1 MNDSKIAAKLRAQL
15 KRFLGE
21 LLPHFSKPKTAFLG
35 DMFYGLM
42 AGGDVKLSKI
52 CRAYR
57 PTITMKKAGDR
68 LCMHLDDERIE
79 KTLHSFI
86 ARKVARRVKP
96 DTLIIVDPSDIQK
109 PYATQMDFLSKVWD
123 GSKGAV
129 GDNLGYYGCMAVA
142 CENGGR
148 ATGEF
153 SALPCD
159 CAPLPPAMPP
169 DDASLDELIAAF
181 EVAEAWQSRFLPGPF
196 K

>member
-21 LLPHFSKPKTAFLG
+21 LLPHFSKPRTAFLG

-68 LCMHLDDERIE
+68 LCMHLDDEGIE

-86 ARKVARRVKP
+86 ARKVA
-96 DTLIIVDPSDIQK
+96 
-109 PYATQMDFLSKVWD
+109 
-123 GSKGAV
+123 
-129 GDNLGYYGCMAVA
+129 
-142 CENGGR
+142 
-148 ATGEF
+148 
-153 SALPCD
+153 
-159 CAPLPPAMPP
+159 
-169 DDASLDELIAAF
+169 
-181 EVAEAWQSRFLPGPF
+181 
-196 K
+196 

>member
-86 ARKVARRVKP
+86 ARKAARYFLRENRVSSFVVRKNGGCP
-96 DTLIIVDPSDIQK
+96 VDFRKIRKMCTTGSYPIV
-109 PYATQMDFLSKVWD
+109 LRR
-123 GSKGAV
+123 AV
-129 GDNLGYYGCMAVA
+129 GVRICNPRGT
-142 CENGGR
+142 
-148 ATGEF
+148 ATT
-153 SALPCD
+153 
-159 CAPLPPAMPP
+159 
-169 DDASLDELIAAF
+169 
-181 EVAEAWQSRFLPGPF
+181 
-196 K
+196 

>member
-1 MNDSKIAAKLRAQL
+1 
-15 KRFLGE
+15 
-21 LLPHFSKPKTAFLG
+21 
-35 DMFYGLM
+35 MFYGLM
-42 AGGDVKLSKI
+42 AGGAVKLSKI

-148 ATGEF
+148 TTGEF

-159 CAPLPPAMPP
+159 CAILPPTMPP
-169 DDASLDELIAAF
+169 DDAPLDELLAAF